1 MTALRVG
8 FDTGPLFG
16 PKTGVGFAVEA
27 MHSALAARDDLEL
40 VDYVLSLRA
49 RPEPPTRK
57 LPLPAA
63 LAHRLWAR
71 GDRPQAD
78 RWLHD
83 VQVVHGTNYV
93 VPPSR
98 LPRLVSVYDCWFL
111 HHPEDASPAVRLAG
125 KVLRRAVAGGAVVH
139 TSSHATNRAVRE
151 LMPGASVHTVH
162 LAPLDLPPPP
172 ASSPIPELTTRPF
185 VVAIGTLER
194 RKNLPLLVKAFGVLA
209 KEQAGVRLV
218 LAGGDGDDRDAIHD
232 AIDALGSN
240 AHRVMFTGRIDE
252 GVRSWL
258 LHHAAVLAYPSLD
271 EGFGFPLLDAMQA
284 GVPVVASDAGS
295 IPEVAG
301 DAALLCPPTDVEGL
315 ARNLAVAINSPSVR
329 ADLVAAGARRLQHFT
344 WQRCAAEMAELYRL
358 VAAGDPGDGNGN
370 GNGNGNET
378 VDGTGTEHA

>member
-16 PKTGVGFAVEA
+16 PKTGIGFAVEA
-27 MHSALAARDDLEL
+27 MHTALAARDDLDL
-40 VDYVLSLRA
+40 VDYVLSFRA
-49 RPEPPTRK
+49 RPEPPTRR

-78 RWLHD
+78 RWLRD
-83 VQVVHGTNYV
+83 VQLVHGTNYV

-125 KVLRRAVAGGAVVH
+125 KVLQRAVAGGAVVH
-139 TSSHATNRAVRE
+139 TSSDATARAVRE

-162 LAPLDLPPPP
+162 LAALRLPAPP
-172 ASSPIPELTTRPF
+172 ASSPIPELTSRPF

-194 RKNLPLLVKAFGVLA
+194 RKNLPLLVQAFGALA
-209 KEQAGVRLV
+209 ADRPDLRLV
-218 LAGGDGDDRDAIHD
+218 LAGRDGDDREAIHR
-232 AIDALGSN
+232 AVDALGSD
-240 AHRVMFTGRIDE
+240 AHRVLFTGRVDE

-301 DAALLCPPTDVEGL
+301 DAALLCPATDVEAL
-315 ARNLAVAINSPSVR
+315 ARNLALALDSPSVR
-329 ADLVAAGARRLQHFT
+329 AHLVAAGAERLRRFT
-344 WQRCAAEMAELYRL
+344 WQRCAAEMVDLYRR
-358 VAAGDPGDGNGN
+358 VAAG
-370 GNGNGNET
+370 ET
-378 VDGTGTEHA
+378 GGGTGADTGMEQT